1 MRRNSRFD
9 DEFAQTQQSFFRR
22 FILGGLVAILF
33 NIFFGVL
40 TILFFCAIIYF
51 FLAAAGIV
59 PPADVIPYVPY
70 V

>member
-1 MRRNSRFD
+1 MRDEVTFD
-9 DEFAQTQQSFFRR
+9 EEFGMNQDSFFRR
-22 FILGGLVAILF
+22 FILGSIVAILL
-33 NIFFGVL
+33 NLTLGVL

-59 PPADVIPYVPY
+59 PPADVIPFVPY